1 MKYKHFGAMICCSSN
16 AVMKVETVKEFID
29 LLAKMGYNLLEIG
42 IDDLYTIDDE
52 PYFGYLRGGYT
63 KEEIR
68 EMDTYAQ
75 SQGIELVPCIQTLAH
90 LTNLVKLPHYADIVD
105 VNDILL
111 VDNPK
116 TYELIEKMFYSLS
129 QQFTTRKVNIGMDE
143 AHMIGLG
150 NYLKKNG
157 YKNRFEILLRHL
169 ERVKEIA
176 ARYGFTVHMWSDMFY
191 RLANGG
197 EYSIKGAHVPKEVAA
212 RIPEG
217 VELAYWEYLSTD
229 EGLYDELFTS
239 HKGLNRPI
247 WFAGS
252 ACTSNGFAP
261 FNRLSLNAL
270 QVAMKQVKKHEI
282 ENVLITLW
290 GDDGNDCSYFT
301 TLPTLYAARQFAD
314 GNFDMDKIAKG
325 FEEMFGVP
333 FEAWLTL
340 DIPNKSEKNPE
351 LLGISN
357 ACKSLLFNDCFLG
370 WKDSALA
377 EQAHIPYAEYAA
389 ELRAVKA
396 GKYSYLFENLA
407 TLCDV
412 LEIKAEL
419 GLRTRRAY
427 QAQDKTALKELLKD
441 YEEAARRV
449 QLFRK
454 SFRGVWMKENKP
466 YSWEV
471 HEIRLGGLYARIND
485 CKERLEAYLAG
496 EVTEIPELNE
506 TILPYAN
513 WGLQYNLYRG
523 LVTVSEL

>member
-1 MKYKHFGAMICCSSN
+1 MKYKHFGAAICCSSN
-16 AVMKVETVKEFID
+16 AVMKVEKVKELID

-42 IDDLYTIDDE
+42 IDDLYKIDGE
-52 PYFGYLRGGYT
+52 PYFGYLRGGYSA
-63 KEEIR
+63 EEIH
-68 EMDTYAQ
+68 EMDEYAKA
-75 SQGIELVPCIQTLAH
+75 QGVELVPSIQTLAH

-116 TYELIEKMFYSLS
+116 TYELIEKMFLTLS
-129 QQFTTRKVNIGMDE
+129 QQFTSRNVNIGMDE

-150 NYLKKNG
+150 NYLKNNG
-157 YKNRFEILLRHL
+157 YTNRFEILLRHL
-169 ERVKEIA
+169 KKVKEIA
-176 ARYGFTVHMWSDMFY
+176 DKYGFSVHMWSDMFY

-197 EYSIKGAHVPKEVAA
+197 EYSVKGAHVPAEVAA
-212 RIPEG
+212 HIPEG
-217 VELAYWEYLSTD
+217 VELVYWEYLSSD
-229 EGLYDELFTS
+229 ESLYEELFLS

-270 QVAMKQVKKHEI
+270 QAAMKQVKKQQI

-301 TLPTLYAARQFAD
+301 TLPTLYAARQFAE
-314 GNFDMDKIAKG
+314 GNFDMENIAKG

-333 FEAWLTL
+333 FEDWLTL
-340 DIPNKSEKNPE
+340 DIPNKSERNPD

-377 EQAHIPYAEYAA
+377 EQAHIPYDEYAA
-389 ELRAVKA
+389 QLRAIKA
-396 GKYSYLFENLA
+396 GEYTYLFENLA
-407 TLCDV
+407 NLCDV
-412 LEIKAEL
+412 LEVKAEL
-419 GLRTRRAY
+419 GLRTRKAY
-427 QAQDKTALKELLKD
+427 QTQDKGALKALLKD
-441 YEEAARRV
+441 YEEAARRLKV
-449 QLFRK
+449 FRK
-454 SFRGVWMKENKP
+454 SFRELWMKENKS
-466 YSWEV
+466 YNWEV
-471 HEIRLGGLYARIND
+471 HEIRLGGLYARIQD

-496 EVTEIPELNE
+496 EVTEIPELTE